1 MNKFIRLKEHRDKL
15 NTMLS
20 RLSFNEK
27 KYILKKVDERVIKS
41 SNRLLEE
48 KDKYVISEKAFRKI
62 IWISTILS
70 LILISLFLEAITT
83 GKYILWGIL
92 SLIVGLIIFIIP
104 IFLPVRDDIET
115 LRKRAEKERTKAW
128 RKGKVNHADE
138 EE

>member
-48 KDKYVISEKAFRKI
+48 KDKFKKLPNRFKDEKVASIIHLTRNIFAKYEIDGLYKTKRSENIR
-62 IWISTILS
+62 
-70 LILISLFLEAITT
+70 LI
-83 GKYILWGIL
+83 K
-92 SLIVGLIIFIIP
+92 
-104 IFLPVRDDIET
+104 
-115 LRKRAEKERTKAW
+115 
-128 RKGKVNHADE
+128 
-138 EE
+138 

>member
-48 KDKYVISEKAFRKI
+48 KDKFKKLPNRFKDEKVANIIHLVRNIFAKYEIDGFYKTKRSENIR
-62 IWISTILS
+62 
-70 LILISLFLEAITT
+70 
-83 GKYILWGIL
+83 
-92 SLIVGLIIFIIP
+92 IV
-104 IFLPVRDDIET
+104 
-115 LRKRAEKERTKAW
+115 K
-128 RKGKVNHADE
+128 
-138 EE
+138 